1 MGVGGGRGINDKGGF
16 RKMIALRDRE
26 KLLAISGIRL
36 RWAVFV
42 SKGQSMALG
51 KMMTLLSSMKWEG
64 RGGCS
69 ALT

>member
-1 MGVGGGRGINDKGGF
+1 
-16 RKMIALRDRE
+16 MIALRDRE